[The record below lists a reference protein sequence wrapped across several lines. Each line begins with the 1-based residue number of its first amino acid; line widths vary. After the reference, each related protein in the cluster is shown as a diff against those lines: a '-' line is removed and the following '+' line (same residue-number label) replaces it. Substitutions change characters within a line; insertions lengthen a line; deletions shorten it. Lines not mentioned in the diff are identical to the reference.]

1 MIYAYPDEIAPSS
14 YGIDIVGAKS
24 YQYPA
29 QWEGV
34 PVKQLFKSGESTPWL
49 ITPRGVTKLYLNVK
63 IVGAGEYYVRFT
75 CDSLASIKAGTCVY
89 QESSKYN
96 SDQLLDCNV
105 VSAIQ
110 VHCHAN
116 NVKVYYHA
124 R

>member
-1 MIYAYPDEIAPSS
+1 MIYVYPDEIAPSS
-14 YGIDIVGAKS
+14 FGIDIVGAKS

-29 QWEGV
+29 TANGV
-34 PVKQLFKSGESTPWL
+34 VVPNALTTGESTPWL

-63 IVGAGEYYVRFT
+63 IVGSGEYYVRFT

-105 VSAIQ
+105 VSAIK

>member
-1 MIYAYPDEIAPSS
+1 MIYAYPDEIAPSPN
-14 YGIDIVGAKS
+14 GIDSVNVKS
-24 YQYPA
+24 YQYPIA
-29 QWEGV
+29 WEGIPI
-34 PVKQLFKSGESTPWL
+34 PVQLTAGTSTPWI

-63 IVGAGEYYVRFT
+63 IVGAGEYYVRYS
-75 CDSLASIKAGTCVY
+75 CDSLASIKNGTCVY

-96 SDQLLDCNV
+96 ADALIDCEV